1 MCTLHCRV
9 NRYKITV
16 PQSTKRLHVL
26 SLARAGLTN
35 HYQTFYKDHTNK
47 LSSNIA
53 RKVYIIYIYICAHTN
68 CNYAIEFEKTHMFEH
83 RKIR

>member
-35 HYQTFYKDHTNK
+35 HYQTFYKDRTNK

-53 RKVYIIYIYICAHTN
+53 RKVYIIYIYIYIHITVHLWGL
-68 CNYAIEFEKTHMFEH
+68 YTIPY
-83 RKIR
+83 